1 MLTVGDDDRNEVFTA
16 ELLVLILLKMIE
28 SIDMTLCVISFL
40 VYFWPCLCC
49 NTIAYC
55 KRQDRRDYIIFTFYF
70 RSVDSGQLD
79 SIKTIS

>member
-1 MLTVGDDDRNEVFTA
+1 MLHLN
-16 ELLVLILLKMIE
+16 LLLMLNYI
-28 SIDMTLCVISFL
+28 
-40 VYFWPCLCC
+40 VYNFEKIGAKQC

-70 RSVDSGQLD
+70 QSVDSGQLD